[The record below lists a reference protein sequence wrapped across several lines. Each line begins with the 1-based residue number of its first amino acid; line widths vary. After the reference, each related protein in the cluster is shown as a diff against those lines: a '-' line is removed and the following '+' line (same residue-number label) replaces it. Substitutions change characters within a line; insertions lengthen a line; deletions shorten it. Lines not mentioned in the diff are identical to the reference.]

1 MIWKESQG
9 DTLRKAHRWTN
20 RVLILM
26 AAAFVVGLVH
36 VMVEVGHEDHH
47 ADCQIC
53 VFLSQG
59 VCFSGDSQSGV
70 VDDSESISLGSISRE
85 VPRAN
90 TEFPAFFLRGPPSF
104 S

>member
-1 MIWKESQG
+1 M
-9 DTLRKAHRWTN
+9 RKSRRWTD
-20 RVLILM
+20 RVLIFM
-26 AAAFVVGLVH
+26 VAAFAVGFVH
-36 VMVEVGHEDHH
+36 VMVEVGHEDHY

-59 VCFSGDSQSGV
+59 VCFSGDSQGGV
-70 VDDSESISLGSISRE
+70 ADGEESISLGSTGRE

-90 TEFPAFFLRGPPSF
+90 TEFPAFFLRGPPAF